1 VERQALIRKL
11 EAMLDDAERTQAFG
25 SIEIELRNGKPL
37 LVRTIKTEL
46 IQCQGNKTHDT
57 NKTRY

>member
-1 VERQALIRKL
+1 VDRAALIKKL

-46 IQCQGNKTHDT
+46 IQCQGNKAHD
-57 NKTRY
+57 NKARY